1 MRAREGREGV
11 ESAARA
17 ALCSCERFDRVKKAA
32 IALAALAQR
41 CNGVAKRGDQL
52 RASAIGVGP
61 RLGSYLYVAF
71 RRCPRHLRSHRGASR
86 WDREAAAVPSSFSP
100 PGGPTSSRLRA
111 AFAAVADLHAAR
123 HRTICCAVDCG
134 RGSTWCSGSN
144 GRTRD
149 SSRTRSDGMPCCKVV
164 RLSSTAGPATRARRS
179 GSTRHSGANVATTQ
193 ASTERAGAA
202 VPPGFALRSLRLSA
216 WAHCNPGRAPSR
228 LSSQATSAAVTRR
241 FPSDTASRLQ

>member
-111 AFAAVADLHAAR
+111 RSRLLRTCMQRVIGRFAALLIVDAGRPGAQAQTGARATRAGLGATECHAAR
-123 HRTICCAVDCG
+123 LCV
-134 RGSTWCSGSN
+134 
-144 GRTRD
+144 
-149 SSRTRSDGMPCCKVV
+149 SRAQQDQRLV
-164 RLSSTAGPATRARRS
+164 REEAAALGTRALMSPRHRRPRS
-179 GSTRHSGANVATTQ
+179 EQERRCLLASLSVRCGSRRGRIAT
-193 ASTERAGAA
+193 
-202 VPPGFALRSLRLSA
+202 PGALRVA
-216 WAHCNPGRAPSR
+216 
-228 LSSQATSAAVTRR
+228 
-241 FPSDTASRLQ
+241 